1 MPSSAAVVSEAVRTG
16 RSPFREGLKRF
27 FRNRLAIIGLVLVI
41 IEVVFAVFASVLTP
55 YEPNVM
61 DYKALLQGPSAQHVL
76 GTDELGRDI
85 LTRMMHGAQLSLIV
99 GVSAVL
105 IAVCIGVPFGLVS

>member
-1 MPSSAAVVSEAVRTG
+1 MPSSAAVVSEAVCTG

-99 GVSAVL
+99 GISAVL
-105 IAVCIGVPFGLVS
+105 IAVCIGV